1 MAAHSYAAFGLRWRS
16 VIELPFAVPQGPA
29 PLGETADVAV
39 RLGET
44 PARLS
49 RAARGTPHCWDA
61 RPGQALLR
69 VPGIARYLVTP
80 AEVVVEPHGGSADDL
95 ATFLI
100 GPVLT
105 ALLQLHGMTVLR
117 AAAVEAGAGAVLL
130 LGDSG
135 SGKSVLARAL
145 VARGHGLLAD
155 HPMALTPATGGG
167 RPVVQPAYPR
177 LRLWADSL
185 PESSRGPRVRPGL
198 AKYWCQ
204 AERFAAAPRP
214 VDAVFWL
221 QTHNRDEFDIERLP
235 ASRAFSALWA
245 HTSRKRLLNALGQ
258 RRAHYLAAL
267 DVARNA
273 PLFRVRRPDY
283 PLRVDE
289 LADRVTEQLRG
300 LEAHTADGGQAAGR
314 QARSAAAAAAAPP
327 PNSTAPRRPSATG
340 RQVPPWPGIF
350 WIASYPKSG
359 STWLRAVLTN
369 YLQDGDEGA
378 SINALVGKWGL
389 SSRGNFDELIGL
401 DSADLRP
408 DEVAL
413 HLPRFRELLA
423 DTLSARRQRDCAG
436 GGGPRSPHFAK
447 THEAFQGLSGGARF
461 SPAGT
466 AGAVYLV
473 RNPLDVAVSYAHHL
487 QWSVDRTLERM
498 ANPAVHEVPAIRGIR
513 TLLPSPSRMWSEHV
527 ASWLEQKT
535 LPTSVVRYEDLLADP
550 HAGFGRIVRFA
561 GLEWQAERLT
571 RAIDHAAFPRLRA
584 QEAEQGFDERQQTAP
599 TFFRAGVAGGW
610 RDLLT
615 RSQVQA
621 VVDAHG
627 PMMARL
633 GYLREAEAFLG
644 TSAGAKT
651 TAPPSA

>member
-16 VIELPFAVPQGPA
+16 VIELPFAIPQDSA
-29 PLGETADVAV
+29 PPGETADVAV

-49 RAARGTPHCWDA
+49 GAARGTPHCWDA

-69 VPGIARYLVTP
+69 VPGIARYLATP
-80 AEVVVEPHGGSADDL
+80 AEVTVEPHGGSADDL

-105 ALLQLHGMTVLR
+105 ALLQLRGMTVLR
-117 AAAVEAGAGAVLL
+117 AAAVEVGAGAVLL

-155 HPMALTPATGGG
+155 HATALTPAAGGR
-167 RPVVQPAYPR
+167 RPVVQPAYPH

-198 AKYWCQ
+198 AKYWCE
-204 AERFAAAPRP
+204 AERFATVPRP
-214 VDAVFWL
+214 VDALFWL
-221 QTHNRDEFDIERLP
+221 QTHNRDAFEVERLP
-235 ASRAFSALWA
+235 ASRAFGALWA

-267 DVARNA
+267 DLARNA

-289 LADRVTEQLRG
+289 LADRVAEQLRE
-300 LEAHTADGGQAAGR
+300 LEAYTADDGQAAGR
-314 QARSAAAAAAAPP
+314 ACSAAAGPALRGA
-327 PNSTAPRRPSATG
+327 APRRRALTDRTLP
-340 RQVPPWPGIF
+340 QQPGIF
-350 WIASYPKSG
+350 WITGYPKSG

-378 SINALVGKWGL
+378 SINALVGEWGV

-408 DEVAL
+408 DEVAF

-423 DTLSARRQRDCAG
+423 DTLSVRRQRDCAG

-447 THEAFQGLSGGARF
+447 THEAFQGPSGGARF

-498 ANPAVHEVPAIRGIR
+498 ANPAAHEVPAVRRIR
-513 TLLPSPSRMWSEHV
+513 TLLPNPLRTWSEHA

-535 LPTSVVRYEDLLADP
+535 LPTCVAHYEDLLADP
-550 HAGFGRIVRFA
+550 CAGFGRIVRFA
-561 GLEWQAERLT
+561 GLEWQAERLA

-584 QEAEQGFDERQQTAP
+584 QEAEQGFNERQQTAP
-599 TFFRAGVAGGW
+599 NFFRAGVAGGW
-610 RDLLT
+610 RDVLT

-621 VVDAHG
+621 VVGAHG